1 MAQKMTHDKLLT
13 RVRNLLDMAGDASS
27 PNEAAIAARRAR
39 ALIDKHQL
47 TDLDLQKPEANL
59 FGESSMTFAQAKS
72 PKWLGRIAVQI
83 AYLNDCNVK
92 LKIQHGFAFYYF
104 EGFLTDTETSKYM
117 LIYLN
122 VICDRI
128 CKDQKIKRAQ
138 STSFRLGFAAGIRD
152 QVTLI
157 LAERKQIK
165 TSNGTSL
172 VIAKKSLV
180 ESHFGKMQV
189 GRSRTNAADSAAY
202 AAGHE
207 AGKSTSLNRQVGQ
220 AQRRLT

>member
-1 MAQKMTHDKLLT
+1 MNHEKLLT

-47 TDLDLQKPEANL
+47 TDLDLQKPEENL
-59 FGESSMTFAQAKS
+59 FGNSDMTFAQTKS

-92 LKIQHGFAFYYF
+92 LKMQHGFAFYSF

-128 CKDQKIKRAQ
+128 CKVHKIKRAQ
-138 STSFRLGFAAGIRD
+138 SNSFRLGFAQGVQE
-152 QVTLI
+152 QVTAI
-157 LAERKQIK
+157 LAERNKLK
-165 TSNGTSL
+165 TTNGTSL
-172 VIAKKSLV
+172 VVAKKSLV

-189 GRSRTNAADSAAY
+189 GHSRTNFADSAAY
-202 AAGHE
+202 SAGRE
-207 AGKSTSLNRQVGQ
+207 AGKSTSLNRQVGK